1 MRDQIINFCSAG
13 RAVKVEGLGTF
24 APNIGLEGTF
34 SISFRPDPV
43 FANGLNMPGLF
54 SGRIINRENIGKT
67 SNDLVSMWNEQYPED
82 QVSFSQN

>member
-34 SISFRPDPV
+34 SISFRPDPA
-43 FANGLNMPGLF
+43 FANGLNAPGLF
-54 SGRIINRENIGKT
+54 SGKIINRENIGKT
-67 SNDLVSMWNEQYPED
+67 STDLVSMRNEQYPED
-82 QVSFSQN
+82 QVVFLQN